1 MYRHNALDYIRPG
14 SSVADTPAGHG
25 ISFGKAIDGD
35 GMVLYFL
42 RDGGDTEVL
51 GAVID
56 QFLVD
61 LVGYDEEVVLHRQ
74 LG

>member
-1 MYRHNALDYIRPG
+1 
-14 SSVADTPAGHG
+14 
-25 ISFGKAIDGD
+25 
-35 GMVLYFL
+35 MVLYLL

-51 GAVID
+51 GTVID